1 VIVLHDSRPRASL
14 LRDSRLRVRAPRPR
28 IYALAPSPPST
39 ARTFARRVVRRV
51 ASASIDRADAI
62 PRQRGRSLFTSLF
75 TYSVRVEGHET
86 LFKIAISRRRRR
98 FSADLTRGE
107 I

>member
-62 PRQRGRSLFTSLF
+62 PRQRGRALF

>member
-62 PRQRGRSLFTSLF
+62 PRQRGRSPF

>member
-51 ASASIDRADAI
+51 ASASIDRADAF
-62 PRQRGRSLFTSLF
+62 PRQRGRSLF

>member
-51 ASASIDRADAI
+51 ASASIDRADAES
-62 PRQRGRSLFTSLF
+62 RQRGRSLF